1 MLFVVLFVVFK
12 VVRRTTFQR
21 GFMTDVTSFL
31 NDPSFEDS
39 DETPAPKGIKGVGI
53 RIMRAVF

>member
-1 MLFVVLFVVFK
+1 
-12 VVRRTTFQR
+12 
-21 GFMTDVTSFL
+21 MTDVTSFL

-39 DETPAPKGIKGVGI
+39 DEPPAPKGIKGVGI